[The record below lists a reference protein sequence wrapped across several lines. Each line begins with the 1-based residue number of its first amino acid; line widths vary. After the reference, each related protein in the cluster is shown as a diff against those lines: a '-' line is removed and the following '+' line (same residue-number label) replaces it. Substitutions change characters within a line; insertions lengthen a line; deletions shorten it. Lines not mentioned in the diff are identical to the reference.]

1 MISENKSKDRIDRES
16 YLTVEPIRLDI
27 AGIKRKLR
35 SLFLQ
40 LREALRPIGH
50 PPAPFDRYLEEYY
63 IDEKRVDEIT
73 FIAGEIRRLVKICQ
87 ILLIRMDSQFLSA
100 AVMAAPIGVFA
111 QLEKLLEH
119 IGSDGT
125 VFDPIGVKQI
135 LIKIQGG
142 IEEVI
147 GLLDFIS
154 QELEKEKAEKEE
166 IESVT
171 TEEPEEQESEEE

>member
-1 MISENKSKDRIDRES
+1 VISENKPKDRIDRES

-27 AGIKRKLR
+27 VGIKRKLR

-40 LREALRPIGH
+40 LKEAFKPVGY
-50 PPAPFDRYLEEYY
+50 PSEPFDIYLDEYY
-63 IDEKRVDEIT
+63 IDRERVDEIT
-73 FIAGEIRRLVKICQ
+73 FIVGEIRRLVKICQ

-119 IGSDGT
+119 LSADGT
-125 VFDPIGVKQI
+125 VFDPVGVKQT

-142 IEEVI
+142 LEEVI

-154 QELEKEKAEKEE
+154 QEIKEE

-171 TEEPEEQESEEE
+171 TEAQEQEEQPEE